1 MIVGVQG
8 TSSFTDYQIFL
19 RAMAVAMSNLKQ
31 DDTTFDLYSAGPGNI
46 NAMVSEFVNLSERGM
61 KARGKKIKYRMV
73 PPSEIDEKMYVAGID
88 YFIFLSK
95 PNEQKSK
102 LVYQAE
108 QNQIDVGIFQY

>member
-1 MIVGVQG
+1 
-8 TSSFTDYQIFL
+8 
-19 RAMAVAMSNLKQ
+19 
-31 DDTTFDLYSAGPGNI
+31 
-46 NAMVSEFVNLSERGM
+46 
-61 KARGKKIKYRMV
+61 MV

-88 YFIFLSK
+88 YFVFLSN